1 MITFTI
7 TLLVIASAMNAS
19 STNAVKIDA
28 ADINLDDFDKIWYVP
43 NNRGLPI
50 TEPMSLEIAQMSMRW
65 AKIMAEAGLSRP
77 KNYDN
82 GEFNNNKD
90 NKMADCVYLSYENN

>member
-43 NNRGLPI
+43 NNRDLSI

-65 AKIMAEAGLSRP
+65 AKIMAEAGL
-77 KNYDN
+77 
-82 GEFNNNKD
+82 
-90 NKMADCVYLSYENN
+90 